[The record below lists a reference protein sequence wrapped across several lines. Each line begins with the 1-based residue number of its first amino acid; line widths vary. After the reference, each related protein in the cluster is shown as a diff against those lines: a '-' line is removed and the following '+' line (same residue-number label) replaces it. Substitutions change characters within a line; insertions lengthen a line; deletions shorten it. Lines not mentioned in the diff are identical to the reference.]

1 MSRIAREISRLYLPA
16 ERPGERLSQ
25 PPEALEDQG
34 AKRAPWCWNWRILP
48 IGPCWEKSG
57 AVFRQIWLCQPPP
70 LPCQGWT
77 AFSCGSH
84 WSSPWTWP
92 WPLTCCARCAIAT
105 CPWSVPIAWACGLHL
120 LTRRQPM
127 RHTPCAF
134 RPCPGNAA
142 RANEEGQA
150 DLLSRLQSIAPSD
163 FEQALRQLGLP
174 PSPPT
179 SAANKRPN
187 PKADAQQFLMQVMM
201 TDTLS
206 MADRIEAAKAL
217 LQHGS

>member
-1 MSRIAREISRLYLPA
+1 VLELAHPADWSLLGEVWRGVQTDLALPAPAIAVSGVDGFQLWFSLVEPVDMALAADLLRALCHRYLPLVRA
-16 ERPGERLSQ
+16 DRLGLWPAPADAPSTHAPHTLRVQAVPMQRSESQ
-25 PPEALEDQG
+25 WSAFVAPDLAPVFEDTPWLDIPP
-34 AKRAPWCWNWRILP
+34 
-48 IGPCWEKSG
+48 
-57 AVFRQIWLCQPPP
+57 
-70 LPCQGWT
+70 
-77 AFSCGSH
+77 
-84 WSSPWTWP
+84 
-92 WPLTCCARCAIAT
+92 
-105 CPWSVPIAWACGLHL
+105 
-120 LTRRQPM
+120 
-127 RHTPCAF
+127 
-134 RPCPGNAA
+134 
-142 RANEEGQA
+142 NEEGQA